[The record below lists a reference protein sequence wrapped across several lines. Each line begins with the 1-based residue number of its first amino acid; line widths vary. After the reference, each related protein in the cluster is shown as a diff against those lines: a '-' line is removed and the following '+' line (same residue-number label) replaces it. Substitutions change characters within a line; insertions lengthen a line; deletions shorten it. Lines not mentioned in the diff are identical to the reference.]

1 MKTTTKKMFWGLLA
15 CAFLATAS
23 LVSCDND
30 PSNDEEIEAMEARLN
45 AIMLEHQ
52 QMQSDYENYTA
63 QLAEKD
69 STIQAQAR
77 EIESLIQKLKAAKAK
92 NKSAATSSPAPVA
105 AAPSKAEVEEIA
117 RQSAELQEKQK
128 QIEKLENRLAEQDKK
143 LADLEEEARKH
154 TAEGTPMSNSDR
166 KALERMRQQVD
177 DQDDLIAKLTNENVR
192 LTNRNDSL
200 TSQVA
205 WLMTQQVQGDQTTQA
220 NMEYVAQV
228 SQLQDQVQ
236 SQQQEIDRLRKELEE
251 QKALVAEAEKRVTEA
266 QQQAAAAEKQAAAAK
281 AEAAKQAKT
290 KGSVNKKLSEL
301 QDLCDSYAAEIE
313 QLRAENKMLRQE
325 NDSLRGE
332 VATMRQNAE
341 RNAMDNARLTLK
353 VNRASMLVTKDLS
366 VTSLKRISNN
376 VGKETN
382 RAASVTCIRI
392 DGMILTNY
400 VIDPGTVVLYACLT
414 DAQGNV
420 LCNGAPE
427 CPSFD
432 LDGTPVPYTV
442 AHPIEFT
449 GEARTFSIQWDKD
462 DNVALQPGTYKM
474 LLYANGNLIG
484 SQLFKLK

>member
-1 MKTTTKKMFWGLLA
+1 MKTNTKKMFWGLLA

-23 LVSCDND
+23 LVSCDNN

-52 QMQSDYENYTA
+52 QMQSDYENYTSL
-63 QLAEKD
+63 LAEKD
-69 STIQAQAR
+69 SAIQSQAR
-77 EIESLIQKLKAAKAK
+77 EIESLIRQLKAAKAK
-92 NKSAATSSPAPVA
+92 NKAAAAPATTVA
-105 AAPSKAEVEEIA
+105 AAPSKAEVEEIS
-117 RQSAELQEKQK
+117 RQSAELQARQK
-128 QIEKLENRLAEQDKK
+128 QIETLENRLAEQDKK

-220 NMEYVAQV
+220 NMEYIAQV

-251 QKALVAEAEKRVTEA
+251 QKALVAEAEKRVAEA
-266 QQQAAAAEKQAAAAK
+266 EKQAAEAEKQAAAAK
-281 AEAAKQAKT
+281 SEAAKQAKS
-290 KGSVNKKLSEL
+290 KGSVNKKLTEL
-301 QDLCDSYAAEIE
+301 QDLCDSYAAEIA
-313 QLRAENKMLRQE
+313 QLREENTKLRHE

-332 VATMRQNAE
+332 VVTMRQNAE
-341 RNAMDNARLTLK
+341 RNALDNARLTLK
-353 VNRASMLVTKDLS
+353 VNRASMLVTKDLA

-392 DGMILTNY
+392 EGMILTNY
-400 VIDPGTVVLYACLT
+400 VVDPGTVMLYACLT
-414 DAQGNV
+414 DAQGQV
-420 LCNGAPE
+420 ICNGAPE
-427 CPSFD
+427 CPTFEI
-432 LDGTPVPYTV
+432 DGAPMPYTMSR
-442 AHPIEFT
+442 PIEFT
-449 GEARTFSIQWDKD
+449 GEARTFSIQWDKA
-462 DNVALQPGTYKM
+462 DNITLQPGTYKM
-474 LLYANGNLIG
+474 QLYANGNLIG

>member
-23 LVSCDND
+23 LVSCDNN

-52 QMQSDYENYTA
+52 QMQSDYENYTSL
-63 QLAEKD
+63 LAEKD
-69 STIQAQAR
+69 SAIQSQAR
-77 EIESLIQKLKAAKAK
+77 EIESLIRQLKAAKAK
-92 NKSAATSSPAPVA
+92 NKAAAAPATTVA
-105 AAPSKAEVEEIA
+105 AAPSKAEVEEIS
-117 RQSAELQEKQK
+117 RQSAELKEKQK
-128 QIEKLENRLAEQDKK
+128 QIETLENRLAEQDKK

-220 NMEYVAQV
+220 NMEYIAQV

-251 QKALVAEAEKRVTEA
+251 QKALVAEAEK
-266 QQQAAAAEKQAAAAK
+266 QAAAAK
-281 AEAAKQAKT
+281 SEAAKQAKS
-290 KGSVNKKLSEL
+290 KGSVNKKLTEL
-301 QDLCDSYAAEIE
+301 QDLCDSYAAEIA
-313 QLRAENKMLRQE
+313 QLREENTKLRHE

-332 VATMRQNAE
+332 VVTMRQNAE
-341 RNAMDNARLTLK
+341 RNALDNARLTLK
-353 VNRASMLVTKDLS
+353 VNRASMLVTKDLA

-392 DGMILTNY
+392 EGMILTNY
-400 VIDPGTVVLYACLT
+400 VVDPGTVMLYACLT
-414 DAQGNV
+414 DAQGQV

-427 CPSFD
+427 CPTFEI
-432 LDGTPVPYTV
+432 DGTPMPYTMSRS
-442 AHPIEFT
+442 IEFT
-449 GEARTFSIQWDKD
+449 GEARTFSIQWDKA
-462 DNVALQPGTYKM
+462 DNITLQPGTYKM
-474 LLYANGNLIG
+474 QLYANGNLIG